1 MAGFTII
8 DLRSICVNQPDL
20 LESIKMIES
29 FPQILADLN
38 PQISQIVIPLV
49 VKNFLS
55 EYIYGFIYSDLMKK
69 RTDFLV
75 IGSGIAGLTFALKA
89 SKFGKVT
96 IVTKAKI
103 DDTNTY
109 YAQGGIAAVFSEP
122 DNFEKHIS
130 DTLVAGGGLC
140 DEEVVRMVVQEAPDR
155 INDLINLGVPF
166 DKKEDGSY
174 DLAREG
180 GHTEY
185 RILHY
190 KDRTGESIQKTLVD
204 EVRSNPDIEI
214 LEHHFAIEI
223 LTQHHLG
230 VEVKRGYP
238 DIKCYGAYIADLVN
252 QKVVTYL
259 SKVTVMATGGMGNV
273 YLTTTNPDIATGDG
287 VAMVYRAK
295 GTIENM
301 EFIQFHPTSL
311 YDPGKKPSF
320 LITEALRG
328 FGAVLKNMAGEKFM
342 KRYDSRE
349 SLAPRDIVVR
359 AIDNEMKIWGDDHVW
374 LDCTHLNGEK
384 LKDHFP
390 NVYEHCLERGIDI
403 THDMIPVVPC
413 AHYCCGGIKVD
424 MDGQSSIDRL
434 YAIGEASST
443 GLHGAN
449 RLASNSLIEA
459 AVYAH
464 HAALHSG
471 QRLKQLDF
479 EEKIPSW
486 DYKGTTHL
494 EEMVL
499 ITQSLKELQLIMSNY
514 VGIVRSDIRLERAL
528 VRLDILYEETEALY
542 KKSLISQKICE
553 LRNLINVGYIIIK
566 MARSR
571 HESVGL
577 HYSIDYPKRTSS
589 EF

>member
-1 MAGFTII
+1 
-8 DLRSICVNQPDL
+8 
-20 LESIKMIES
+20 
-29 FPQILADLN
+29 
-38 PQISQIVIPLV
+38 
-49 VKNFLS
+49 
-55 EYIYGFIYSDLMKK
+55 MKK
-69 RTDFLV
+69 RTDFLI

-89 SKFGKVT
+89 VKYGKVT
-96 IVTKAKI
+96 VVTKANLE
-103 DDTNTY
+103 DTNTR

-130 DTLVAGGGLC
+130 DTLIAGGGLC
-140 DEEVVRMVVQEAPDR
+140 NEAVVRMVVQEAPDR
-155 INDLINLGVPF
+155 IKDLINLGVTF

-174 DLAREG
+174 DLAKEG

-185 RILHY
+185 RILHH
-190 KDRTGESIQKTLVD
+190 KDRTGESIQKTLM
-204 EVRSNPDIEI
+204 ERVRNEPNIEI
-214 LEHHFAIEI
+214 LEHHFAIEL

-230 VEVKRGYP
+230 EVVKRNYP
-238 DIKCYGAYIADLVN
+238 DIKCFGAYVADLIN
-252 QKVVTYL
+252 QKVITLLSRVTI
-259 SKVTVMATGGMGNV
+259 VATGGIGNV
-273 YLTTTNPDIATGDG
+273 YLTTTNPEVATGDG

-311 YDPGKKPSF
+311 YDPERKPSF

-328 FGAVLKNMAGEKFM
+328 YGAVLKNLSGEKFM
-342 KRYDSRE
+342 NRYDSRG
-349 SLAPRDIVVR
+349 SLAPRDIVAR

-374 LDCTHLNGEK
+374 LDCTHLNPEG

-390 NVYEHCLERGIDI
+390 NVHEHCLERGIDI
-403 THDMIPVVPC
+403 TKDMIPVVPC
-413 AHYCCGGIKVD
+413 AHYSCGGIKVD
-424 MDGQSSIDRL
+424 TDGQSNIDRL

-464 HAALHSG
+464 RAAIHAG
-471 QRLKQLDF
+471 NRLKDLSF
-479 EEKIPSW
+479 EERIPVW

-499 ITQSLKELQLIMSNY
+499 ITQSCKEVQMIMSNY
-514 VGIVRSDIRLERAL
+514 VGIVRSDIRLERAM
-528 VRLDILYEETEALY
+528 VRLDILYEETERLY
-542 KKSLISQKICE
+542 KKSLISKKICE

-566 MARSR
+566 MAKNR

-577 HYSIDYPKRTSS
+577 HYSIDYPKRSSS

>member
-1 MAGFTII
+1 
-8 DLRSICVNQPDL
+8 
-20 LESIKMIES
+20 
-29 FPQILADLN
+29 
-38 PQISQIVIPLV
+38 
-49 VKNFLS
+49 
-55 EYIYGFIYSDLMKK
+55 MKK

-89 SKFGKVT
+89 VKYGKVT
-96 IVTKAKI
+96 VVTKANLE
-103 DDTNTY
+103 DTNTQ

-130 DTLVAGGGLC
+130 DTLIAGGGIC
-140 DEEVVRMVVQEAPDR
+140 NEEVVRMVVHEAPDR
-155 INDLINLGVPF
+155 IKDLINLGVSF
-166 DKKEDGSY
+166 DKKEDGTY
-174 DLAREG
+174 DLAKEG

-185 RILHY
+185 RILHH
-190 KDRTGESIQKTLVD
+190 KDKTGESIQKTLMD
-204 EVRSNPDIEI
+204 RVRNEPNIEI

-230 VEVKRGYP
+230 EVVKRNYP
-238 DIKCYGAYIADLVN
+238 DIKCFGAYVADLVN
-252 QKVVTYL
+252 QNVITFL
-259 SKVTVMATGGMGNV
+259 SKVTIVATGGIGNV
-273 YLTTTNPDIATGDG
+273 YLTTTNPEIATGDG

-311 YDPGKKPSF
+311 YDPEKKPSF

-328 FGAVLKNMAGEKFM
+328 YGAVLKNLSGEKFM
-342 KRYDSRE
+342 NRYDSRG
-349 SLAPRDIVVR
+349 SLAPRDIVAR

-374 LDCTHLNGEK
+374 LDCTHLKGEG

-390 NVYEHCLERGIDI
+390 NVYQHCLERGIDF
-403 THDMIPVVPC
+403 TRDMIPVVPC
-413 AHYCCGGIKVD
+413 AHYSCGGIKVD
-424 MDGQSSIDRL
+424 TDGQSNIDRL
-434 YAIGEASST
+434 YALGEASST

-464 HAALHSG
+464 RAAIHTGARVKDLT
-471 QRLKQLDF
+471 F
-479 EEKIPSW
+479 EEKIPRW

-499 ITQSLKELQLIMSNY
+499 ITQSCKEVQMIMSNY
-514 VGIVRSDIRLERAL
+514 VGIVRSDIRLERAMI
-528 VRLDILYEETEALY
+528 RLDILYEETERLY
-542 KKSLISQKICE
+542 KKSLISKKICE

-566 MARSR
+566 MAQNR

-577 HYSIDYPKRTSS
+577 HYSIDYPKRASS

>member
-1 MAGFTII
+1 
-8 DLRSICVNQPDL
+8 
-20 LESIKMIES
+20 
-29 FPQILADLN
+29 
-38 PQISQIVIPLV
+38 
-49 VKNFLS
+49 
-55 EYIYGFIYSDLMKK
+55 MKK

-75 IGSGIAGLTFALKA
+75 IGSGIAGLSFALKA
-89 SKFGKVT
+89 AKFGKVT
-96 IVTKAKI
+96 VVTKANLE
-103 DDTNTY
+103 DTNTR

-122 DNFEKHIS
+122 DNFEKHIN
-130 DTLVAGGGLC
+130 DTLIAGGGIC
-140 DEEVVRMVVQEAPDR
+140 NEEVVRMVVQEAPDR
-155 INDLINLGVPF
+155 INDLINLGVSF
-166 DKKEDGSY
+166 DKKEDGTY
-174 DLAREG
+174 DLAKEG

-185 RILHY
+185 RILHH
-190 KDRTGESIQKTLVD
+190 KDKTGESIQMTLMERVKN
-204 EVRSNPDIEI
+204 EPNIEI

-230 VEVKRGYP
+230 DVVKRNYP
-238 DIKCYGAYIADLVN
+238 DIKCFGAYVADLIN
-252 QKVVTYL
+252 QQVITLL
-259 SKVTVMATGGMGNV
+259 SKVTIVATGGIGNV
-273 YLTTTNPDIATGDG
+273 YLTTTNPEIATGDG

-311 YDPGKKPSF
+311 YDPEKKPSF

-328 FGAVLKNMAGEKFM
+328 YGAVLKNLSGEKFM
-342 KRYDSRE
+342 NRYDSRG
-349 SLAPRDIVVR
+349 SLAPRDIVAR

-374 LDCTHLNGEK
+374 LDCTHLNPEG

-390 NVYEHCLERGIDI
+390 NVYQHCLEKGIDF
-403 THDMIPVVPC
+403 TRDMIPVVPC
-413 AHYCCGGIKVD
+413 AHYSCGGIKVD
-424 MDGQSSIDRL
+424 IDGQSNIDRL
-434 YAIGEASST
+434 YALGEASST

-464 HAALHSG
+464 RAAIHSG
-471 QRLKQLDF
+471 SRLDDLAF
-479 EEKIPSW
+479 EEKIPEW

-499 ITQSLKELQLIMSNY
+499 ITQSCKEVQMIMSNY
-514 VGIVRSDIRLERAL
+514 VGIVRSDIRLERAM
-528 VRLDILYEETEALY
+528 VRLDILYEETEQLY
-542 KKSLISQKICE
+542 KKSLISKKICE

-566 MARSR
+566 MAQNR

>member
-1 MAGFTII
+1 
-8 DLRSICVNQPDL
+8 
-20 LESIKMIES
+20 
-29 FPQILADLN
+29 
-38 PQISQIVIPLV
+38 
-49 VKNFLS
+49 
-55 EYIYGFIYSDLMKK
+55 MKK

-89 SKFGKVT
+89 VRYGKVT
-96 IVTKAKI
+96 IVTKAQLE
-103 DDTNTY
+103 DTNTRF
-109 YAQGGIAAVFSEP
+109 AQGGIAAVFAEP
-122 DNFEKHIS
+122 DNFEKHIR
-130 DTLVAGGGLC
+130 DTLVAGGGIC
-140 DEEVVRMVVQEAPDR
+140 NEEVVRMVVEEAPDR
-155 INDLINLGVPF
+155 IKDLIELGVSF
-166 DKKEDGSY
+166 DKKDDGTY

-185 RILHY
+185 RILHH
-190 KDRTGESIQKTLVD
+190 KDRTGESIQMALMEK
-204 EVRSNPDIEI
+204 VRNEPDIEI
-214 LEHHFAIEI
+214 LENHFAIEL

-230 VEVKRGYP
+230 IEVKRNYP
-238 DIKCYGAYIADLVN
+238 DIKCYGAYVADLIN
-252 QKVVTYL
+252 QRVITFL
-259 SKVTVMATGGMGNV
+259 SKVTVIATGGVGNV
-273 YLTTTNPDIATGDG
+273 YLTTTNPAIATGDG

-311 YDPGKKPSF
+311 YDPGRKPSF

-328 FGAVLKNMAGEKFM
+328 FGAVLKNMSGEKFM

-359 AIDNEMKIWGDDHVW
+359 AIDNEMKMWGEDHVW
-374 LDCTHLNGEK
+374 LDCTHLDSEK

-390 NVYEHCLERGIDI
+390 NVYEHCLDRGIDI
-403 THDMIPVVPC
+403 TKDMIPVVPC
-413 AHYCCGGIKVD
+413 AHYSCGGIKVD
-424 MDGQSSIDRL
+424 INGQNNIDRL
-434 YAIGEASST
+434 YALGEASST

-464 HAALHSG
+464 RAAHHSG
-471 QRLKQLDF
+471 PRLKDLSF
-479 EEKIPSW
+479 EENIPEW

-499 ITQSLKELQLIMSNY
+499 ITQSLKELQMIMSNY

-528 VRLDILYEETEALY
+528 LRLDILYRETEELY

-566 MARSR
+566 MAKNR

-577 HYSIDYPKRTSS
+577 HYSIDYPKRSSS

>member
-1 MAGFTII
+1 MNLFVS
-8 DLRSICVNQPDL
+8 LPL
-20 LESIKMIES
+20 LLS
-29 FPQILADLN
+29 FDI
-38 PQISQIVIPLV
+38 
-49 VKNFLS
+49 
-55 EYIYGFIYSDLMKK
+55 MKK

-75 IGSGIAGLTFALKA
+75 IGSGIAGLSFALKA
-89 SKFGKVT
+89 AKYGKVT
-96 IVTKAKI
+96 VVTKANLE
-103 DDTNTY
+103 DTNTR

-122 DNFEKHIS
+122 DNFEKHIN
-130 DTLVAGGGLC
+130 DTLIAGGGIC
-140 DEEVVRMVVQEAPDR
+140 NEEVVRMVVQEAPDR
-155 INDLINLGVPF
+155 IKDLINLGVSF
-166 DKKEDGSY
+166 DKKEDGTY
-174 DLAREG
+174 DLAKEG

-185 RILHY
+185 RILHH
-190 KDRTGESIQKTLVD
+190 KDRTGESIQMTLMERVMN
-204 EVRSNPDIEI
+204 EPNIEI

-230 VEVKRGYP
+230 EVVKRNYP
-238 DIKCYGAYIADLVN
+238 DIKCYGAYVADLVN
-252 QKVVTYL
+252 QKVITLL
-259 SKVTVMATGGMGNV
+259 SKVTIVATGGIGNV
-273 YLTTTNPDIATGDG
+273 YLTTTNPEIATGDG

-311 YDPGKKPSF
+311 YDPEKKPSF

-328 FGAVLKNMAGEKFM
+328 FGAVLKNLSGERFM
-342 KRYDSRE
+342 NRYDSRG
-349 SLAPRDIVVR
+349 SLAPRDIVAR
-359 AIDNEMKIWGDDHVW
+359 AIDNELKIWGDDHVW
-374 LDCTHLNGEK
+374 LDCTHLNSEG

-390 NVYEHCLERGIDI
+390 NVYEHCLERGIDF
-403 THDMIPVVPC
+403 TKDMIPVVPC
-413 AHYCCGGIKVD
+413 AHYSCGGIKVD
-424 MDGQSSIDRL
+424 INGQSNIDRL
-434 YAIGEASST
+434 YALGEVSST

-464 HAALHSG
+464 RAAIHSG
-471 QRLKQLDF
+471 PRLKDLKF
-479 EEKIPSW
+479 EEKIPEW

-499 ITQSLKELQLIMSNY
+499 ITQSSKEVQMIMSNY
-514 VGIVRSDIRLERAL
+514 VGIVRSDIRLERAM
-528 VRLDILYEETEALY
+528 VRLDILYEETERLY

-566 MARSR
+566 MAKNR

-577 HYSIDYPKRTSS
+577 HYSIDYPKRISS

>member
-1 MAGFTII
+1 MVWGVLT
-8 DLRSICVNQPDL
+8 SICIFAP
-20 LESIKMIES
+20 S
-29 FPQILADLN
+29 LN
-38 PQISQIVIPLV
+38 
-49 VKNFLS
+49 S
-55 EYIYGFIYSDLMKK
+55 EVMKK

-89 SKFGKVT
+89 VKFGKVT
-96 IVTKAKI
+96 IVTKANLE
-103 DDTNTY
+103 DTNTR

-122 DNFEKHIS
+122 DNFEKHIN
-130 DTLVAGGGLC
+130 DTLVAGGGIC
-140 DEEVVRMVVQEAPDR
+140 NEEVVRMVVHEAPDR
-155 INDLINLGVPF
+155 IKDLINMGVSF
-166 DKKEDGSY
+166 DKKEDGTY
-174 DLAREG
+174 DLAKEG

-185 RILHY
+185 RILHH
-190 KDRTGESIQKTLVD
+190 KDRTGESIQKTLM
-204 EVRSNPDIEI
+204 ERVRNEAKIEI
-214 LEHHFAIEI
+214 LEHHFAIEL

-230 VEVKRGYP
+230 EEVKRNYP
-238 DIKCYGAYIADLVN
+238 DIKCYGAYVADLIN
-252 QKVVTYL
+252 QQVITIL
-259 SKVTVMATGGMGNV
+259 SKVTVVATGGIGNV
-273 YLTTTNPDIATGDG
+273 YLTTTNPEIATGDG

-311 YDPGKKPSF
+311 YDPERKPSF

-328 FGAVLKNMAGEKFM
+328 YGAVLKNLSGEKFM
-342 KRYDSRE
+342 NRYDSRG
-349 SLAPRDIVVR
+349 SLAPRDIVAR

-374 LDCTHLNGEK
+374 LDCTHLNKEG

-390 NVYEHCLERGIDI
+390 NVYEHCLDRGIDI
-403 THDMIPVVPC
+403 TKDMIPVVPC
-413 AHYCCGGIKVD
+413 AHYSCGGIKVD
-424 MDGQSSIDRL
+424 INGQSNIDRL
-434 YAIGEASST
+434 YALGEASST

-464 HAALHSG
+464 RAAVHSG
-471 QRLKQLDF
+471 ARLNDLTF
-479 EEKIPSW
+479 EERIPVW

-499 ITQSLKELQLIMSNY
+499 ITQSTKEVQMIMSNY
-514 VGIVRSDIRLERAL
+514 VGIVRSDIRLERAM
-528 VRLDILYEETEALY
+528 VRLDILYEETESLY
-542 KKSLISQKICE
+542 KKSLISKKICE

-566 MARSR
+566 MAKNR

>member
-1 MAGFTII
+1 MNLFVS
-8 DLRSICVNQPDL
+8 LPL
-20 LESIKMIES
+20 LLS
-29 FPQILADLN
+29 FD
-38 PQISQIVIPLV
+38 V
-49 VKNFLS
+49 
-55 EYIYGFIYSDLMKK
+55 MKK

-75 IGSGIAGLTFALKA
+75 IGSGIAGLSFALKA
-89 SKFGKVT
+89 AKYGKVT
-96 IVTKAKI
+96 VVTKANLE
-103 DDTNTY
+103 DTNTR

-122 DNFEKHIS
+122 DNFEKHIN
-130 DTLVAGGGLC
+130 DTLIAGGGIC
-140 DEEVVRMVVQEAPDR
+140 NEEVVRMVVQEAPDR
-155 INDLINLGVPF
+155 IKDLINLGVSF
-166 DKKEDGSY
+166 DKKEDGTY
-174 DLAREG
+174 DLAKEG

-185 RILHY
+185 RILHH
-190 KDRTGESIQKTLVD
+190 KDKTGESIQKTLM
-204 EVRSNPDIEI
+204 ERVRNEPNIEI

-230 VEVKRGYP
+230 EVVKRNYP
-238 DIKCYGAYIADLVN
+238 DIKCFGAYVADLIN
-252 QKVVTYL
+252 QKVITLL
-259 SKVTVMATGGMGNV
+259 SKVTIVATGGIGNV
-273 YLTTTNPDIATGDG
+273 YLTTTNPEIATGDG

-311 YDPGKKPSF
+311 YDPEKKPSF

-328 FGAVLKNMAGEKFM
+328 YGAVLKNLSGERFM
-342 KRYDSRE
+342 NRYDSRG
-349 SLAPRDIVVR
+349 SLAPRDIVAR

-374 LDCTHLNGEK
+374 LDCTHLNPEG

-403 THDMIPVVPC
+403 TKDMIPVVPC
-413 AHYCCGGIKVD
+413 AHYSCGGIKVD
-424 MDGQSSIDRL
+424 INGQSNIDRL
-434 YAIGEASST
+434 YALGEVSST

-464 HAALHSG
+464 RAAIHSG
-471 QRLKQLDF
+471 PRLKDLTF
-479 EEKIPSW
+479 EEKIPEW

-499 ITQSLKELQLIMSNY
+499 ITQSSKEVQMIMSNY
-514 VGIVRSDIRLERAL
+514 VGIVRSDIRLERAM
-528 VRLDILYEETEALY
+528 VRLDILYEETERLY
-542 KKSLISQKICE
+542 KKSLISKKICE

-566 MARSR
+566 MAQNR

>member
-1 MAGFTII
+1 
-8 DLRSICVNQPDL
+8 
-20 LESIKMIES
+20 
-29 FPQILADLN
+29 
-38 PQISQIVIPLV
+38 
-49 VKNFLS
+49 
-55 EYIYGFIYSDLMKK
+55 MKR

-89 SKFGKVT
+89 AKFGKVT
-96 IVTKAKI
+96 VVTKAKLE
-103 DDTNTY
+103 DTNTR

-130 DTLVAGGGLC
+130 DTLIAGGGVC
-140 DEEVVRMVVQEAPDR
+140 NEEVVRMVVQEAPDR
-155 INDLINLGVPF
+155 IKDLINLGVSF
-166 DKKEDGSY
+166 DKKEDGTY
-174 DLAREG
+174 DLAKEG

-185 RILHY
+185 RILHH
-190 KDRTGESIQKTLVD
+190 KDRTGESIQKTLMD
-204 EVRSNPDIEI
+204 RVRKEPKIEI

-230 VEVKRGYP
+230 EVVKRNYP
-238 DIKCYGAYIADLVN
+238 DIKCYGAYVADLIN
-252 QKVVTYL
+252 QKVITFL
-259 SKVTVMATGGMGNV
+259 SKVTIIATGGIGNV
-273 YLTTTNPDIATGDG
+273 YLTTTNPEIATGDG

-311 YDPGKKPSF
+311 YDPERKPSF

-328 FGAVLKNMAGEKFM
+328 YGAVLKNMAGEKFM

-349 SLAPRDIVVR
+349 SLAPRDIVAR

-374 LDCTHLNGEK
+374 LDCTHLDNEG

-390 NVYEHCLERGIDI
+390 NVYTHCLERGLDI
-403 THDMIPVVPC
+403 TKDMIPVIPC
-413 AHYCCGGIKVD
+413 AHYSCGGIKVD
-424 MDGQSSIDRL
+424 MDGQSNIDRL
-434 YAIGEASST
+434 YALGEVSST

-464 HAALHSG
+464 RAAIHSG
-471 QRLKQLDF
+471 ARVKELPF
-479 EEKIPSW
+479 EEKVPEW

-499 ITQSLKELQLIMSNY
+499 ITQSSKEVQMIMSNY
-514 VGIVRSDIRLERAL
+514 VGIVRSDIRLERAM
-528 VRLDILYEETEALY
+528 VRLDILYEETESLY
-542 KKSLISQKICE
+542 KKSLISKKICE

-566 MARSR
+566 MAKNR

-577 HYSIDYPKRTSS
+577 HYSIDYPKRSSS

>member
-1 MAGFTII
+1 
-8 DLRSICVNQPDL
+8 
-20 LESIKMIES
+20 
-29 FPQILADLN
+29 
-38 PQISQIVIPLV
+38 
-49 VKNFLS
+49 
-55 EYIYGFIYSDLMKK
+55 MKK

-75 IGSGIAGLTFALKA
+75 IGSGIAGLTFALEAVKY
-89 SKFGKVT
+89 GKVT
-96 IVTKAKI
+96 IVTKAKLE
-103 DDTNTY
+103 DTNTQ

-130 DTLVAGGGLC
+130 DTLIAGGGIC
-140 DEEVVRMVVQEAPDR
+140 NEEVVRMVVQEAPDR
-155 INDLINLGVPF
+155 IKDLINLGVTF
-166 DKKEDGSY
+166 DKKEDGTY
-174 DLAREG
+174 DLAKEG

-185 RILHY
+185 RILHH
-190 KDRTGESIQKTLVD
+190 KDKTGESIQKALM
-204 EVRSNPDIEI
+204 ERVRNESGIEI

-230 VEVKRGYP
+230 EVVKRNYP
-238 DIKCYGAYIADLVN
+238 DIKCFGAYVADLIN
-252 QKVVTYL
+252 QNVVTLL
-259 SKVTVMATGGMGNV
+259 SKVTVVATGGIGNV
-273 YLTTTNPDIATGDG
+273 YLTTTNPEIATGDG

-311 YDPGKKPSF
+311 YDPERKPSF

-328 FGAVLKNMAGEKFM
+328 FGAVLKNLSGERFM
-342 KRYDSRE
+342 NRYDSRG
-349 SLAPRDIVVR
+349 SLAPRDIVAR

-374 LDCTHLNGEK
+374 LDCTHLNKEG

-390 NVYEHCLERGIDI
+390 NVYEHCMERGIDI
-403 THDMIPVVPC
+403 TKDMIPVVPC
-413 AHYCCGGIKVD
+413 AHYSCGGIKVD
-424 MDGQSSIDRL
+424 TNGQSNIDRL
-434 YAIGEASST
+434 YALGEASST

-464 HAALHSG
+464 RAAIHSG
-471 QRLKQLDF
+471 ARLNQIAF
-479 EEKIPSW
+479 EERIPLW

-499 ITQSLKELQLIMSNY
+499 ITQSSKEVQMIMSNY
-514 VGIVRSDIRLERAL
+514 VGIVRSDIRLQRAM
-528 VRLDILYEETEALY
+528 VRLDILYEETERLY
-542 KKSLISQKICE
+542 KKSLISKKICE

-566 MARSR
+566 MAQNR